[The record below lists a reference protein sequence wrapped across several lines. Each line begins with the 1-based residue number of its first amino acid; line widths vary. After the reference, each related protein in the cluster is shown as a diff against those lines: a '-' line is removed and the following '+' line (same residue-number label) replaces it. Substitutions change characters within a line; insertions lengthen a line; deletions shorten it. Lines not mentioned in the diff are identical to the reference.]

1 MVKRP
6 NRCLLEREAG
16 VPPGKGIQMNV
27 RTLRLTV
34 QHSYVQMEEIKCG
47 FSSFFYI
54 KHDGDLCCVNR
65 RRQLLLF
72 CQQRQ
77 LNNVWLQTNK
87 NAAKPN
93 LMRCIGQRVSSAH
106 RPHQFYILFVFA
118 FLPEKLNVHYFQ
130 SAIFLSDFQ
139 IHCPEKGLICA
150 SRK

>member
-1 MVKRP
+1 MPIRARGRSP
-6 NRCLLEREAG
+6 SW
-16 VPPGKGIQMNV
+16 KGHPDECAYTKADSSTQLRANGRNQMRV
-27 RTLRLTV
+27 
-34 QHSYVQMEEIKCG
+34 
-47 FSSFFYI
+47 FFFFFYI